1 MKSTNVWVK
10 TAVPVALLVLH
21 NAQRLAPVPLFEELR
36 VHLATDYVG
45 VGNLFGAYLL
55 PYALSNIPAGMLADK
70 VNTKHL
76 VTMGVTLGLIASVG
90 FAFAGS
96 YPVALLSRIVL
107 GVAGALIYV
116 PTVRYVVTS
125 FPREKRGS
133 VMGFVEVGAGIGMV
147 FSLTLL
153 PLLAKEFDLLKAFL
167 LLPVLAAV
175 VLGGVLLGL
184 PSGQAVGIPSA
195 RTGILVLAGNR
206 CLWYLVTYFFLG
218 MLAHY
223 CVMGW
228 LPTFL
233 RIDFG
238 YSSVKAGLVTTLVT
252 IALIVGSP
260 IAGMLSDRFGARAPV
275 LLCGSM
281 MSVIGFALLLVGR
294 DPKMVIAA
302 ALISGMSMAFTIPVL
317 IILVGETFE
326 AVGAGLAVSVAA
338 MTGQIASSFS
348 GMLFGYVFQTRNTFM
363 AVWGLALMIA
373 AGSIPFLLRAA
384 TIIKR
389 RKGEEP
395 AKD

>member
-1 MKSTNVWVK
+1 MKSVNVWVK
-10 TAVPVALLVLH
+10 ATIPMALLVLH

-70 VNTKHL
+70 VNTKRL
-76 VTMGVTLGLIASVG
+76 VTMGVVLGLLASVV
-90 FAFAGS
+90 FASTGS
-96 YPVALLSRIVL
+96 YPIALFSRIAL

-133 VMGFVEVGAGIGMV
+133 MMGFVEVGAGIGMI

-153 PLLAKEFDLLKAFL
+153 PLLAKEFGLFKAFL
-167 LLPVLAAV
+167 VLPVLAAL
-175 VLGGVLLGL
+175 VLGGVLWGL
-184 PSGQAVGIPSA
+184 PSERTAGTPSA
-195 RTGILVLAGNR
+195 RAGILVLAGNR
-206 CLWYLVTYFFLG
+206 CFWYLATYFFLG

-223 CVMGW
+223 SVMGW

-238 YSSVKAGLVTTLVT
+238 YSSVRAGLAATFVT

-260 IAGMLSDRFGARAPV
+260 LAGMLSDRLGARAPV
-275 LLCGSM
+275 LLCGSV
-281 MSVIGFALLLVGR
+281 MSVVGFALLLVGR
-294 DPKMVIAA
+294 QPGMVIAA
-302 ALISGMSMAFTIPVL
+302 ALISGTSMAFTIPVL
-317 IILVGETFE
+317 IMFVGETFG
-326 AVGAGLAVSVAA
+326 ATGAGLAVSVAVMA
-338 MTGQIASSFS
+338 GQIASSLS
-348 GMLFGYVFQTRNTFM
+348 GMLFGYVFQARNTFT

-373 AGSIPFLLRAA
+373 AGSIPFLLRATA
-384 TIIKR
+384 IIKR
-389 RKGEEP
+389 WKGAEP